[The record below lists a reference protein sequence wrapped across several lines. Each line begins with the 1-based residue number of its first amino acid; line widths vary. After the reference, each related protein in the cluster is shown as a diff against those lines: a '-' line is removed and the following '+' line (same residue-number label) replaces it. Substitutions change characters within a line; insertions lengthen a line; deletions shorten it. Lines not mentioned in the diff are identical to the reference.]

1 VIKESQR
8 SQQISFGAMTL
19 FITRIKER
27 HGSVSG
33 PLHFEPPA
41 SQVFEVI
48 SSTLVLLLGMNRV
61 SCCQRGKREQSVA
74 HFILDS
80 CCSWPFFR
88 TGRGISSAINA
99 CFFLSQILLDIGR
112 RHTSTWSHSIPRTIL
127 HLLVYFKNL
136 CRTL

>member
-48 SSTLVLLLGMNRV
+48 SSTLVLLLGMN
-61 SCCQRGKREQSVA
+61 
-74 HFILDS
+74 
-80 CCSWPFFR
+80 
-88 TGRGISSAINA
+88 
-99 CFFLSQILLDIGR
+99 
-112 RHTSTWSHSIPRTIL
+112 
-127 HLLVYFKNL
+127 
-136 CRTL
+136 